1 LVQEGILQ
9 RIGRGKFKLGEGRK
23 FIPEISSVT
32 KSIFKKLKAEFP
44 YANFCVWNTSVLN
57 EFMQHQPNRFFLLV
71 ETDKETTNSVFYF
84 LREIKKSIFIEPTND
99 ILEKYIV
106 NDKEV
111 VVIKSL
117 ISEAPTQNIN
127 EVETATIEK
136 MLVDIFCDDVIFS
149 AQQGAEKRT
158 IFKEAF
164 TKYTINQSKM
174 LRYADRRRKKEE
186 LKQFVITISNL
197 WQQ

>member
-1 LVQEGILQ
+1 MVNEGVFQ
-9 RIGRGKFKLGEGRK
+9 RIGKGKFRLGEGRK
-23 FIPEISSVT
+23 YIPEISSVE
-32 KSIFKKLKAEFP
+32 KSVFKKLKKEFP
-44 YANFCVWNTSVLN
+44 YANFCIWNTSVIN
-57 EFMQHQPNRFFLLV
+57 EFMQHQPNKFFLLV
-71 ETDKETTNSVFYF
+71 ETDKETTSSAFYF
-84 LREIKKSIFIEPTND
+84 LREIKKMVFIEPTKD

-106 NDKEV
+106 NQTEV
-111 VVIKSL
+111 FVVKSL

-127 EVETATIEK
+127 EIETASIEK
-136 MLVDIFCDDVIFS
+136 ILVDIFCDDVIFS

-186 LKQFVITISNL
+186 LNQFVESISNL

>member
-1 LVQEGILQ
+1 V
-9 RIGRGKFKLGEGRK
+9 
-23 FIPEISSVT
+23 
-32 KSIFKKLKAEFP
+32 
-44 YANFCVWNTSVLN
+44 N
-57 EFMQHQPNRFFLLV
+57 E
-71 ETDKETTNSVFYF
+71 KEAII
-84 LREIKKSIFIEPTND
+84 IKP
-99 ILEKYIV
+99 
-106 NDKEV
+106 
-111 VVIKSL
+111 L
-117 ISEAPTQNIN
+117 ISEAPTQNIK

-136 MLVDIFCDDVIFS
+136 ILVDIFCDDVIFY

-186 LKQFVITISNL
+186 LNQFIQTISNL